1 MKGDRYFLD
10 TVCNISNMRA
20 VQGIVF
26 DKLQGDWYF
35 DEKVCKKVWYYFT
48 QTKWFEKE
56 KLRMQIRFFFSQ
68 NINFLCIL
76 LLKMS
81 FRKKYQIDYYF
92 YSTVINFYWG
102 WKEVCLLKLCV
113 KLLPETVILVQTAL
127 GWVKFPVWS
136 SHISFTN

>member
-1 MKGDRYFLD
+1 
-10 TVCNISNMRA
+10 
-20 VQGIVF
+20 
-26 DKLQGDWYF
+26 
-35 DEKVCKKVWYYFT
+35 
-48 QTKWFEKE
+48 
-56 KLRMQIRFFFSQ
+56 MQIRVFFSQ

-76 LLKMS
+76 LFKMS

-102 WKEVCLLKLCV
+102 WKEVCLLKLCI
-113 KLLPETVILVQTAL
+113 KLLSETVILVQTAL